1 VVVLERGVVVTSGAS
16 DPVVGGAGVTKV
28 AVAGTTGVFSVVV
41 DGLQYGTG
49 YRFRAYATS
58 AGGTAYS
65 AVGTFTTLN
74 LAVTGVAAV
83 QRAGTRLVDIDYGV
97 VGMTGPMDVIL
108 EASADGGVTW
118 TVPVAT
124 VSGAV
129 GSGVAA
135 GAGLRITWDA
145 GTDWGSQ
152 YSQTMRFRVSVRT
165 SLGTFAEVSAG
176 GFTMGDALDGDP
188 QAPLRSVQLSRFF
201 MEKQIVTKARWDEVR
216 SWALTNGYGDL
227 GAGEGKAADHPVV
240 SVSWQDAVKFCN
252 ARSEREGLVP
262 VYSAAGA
269 VLRTGAAVP
278 VVNWDASGYRLP
290 TEAEWEKAAR
300 GGLSGKRFPWG
311 DTITHAQ
318 ANYYSSSLYGY
329 DVSTTRGY
337 HPVYRVGSQPWTSPA
352 GAFAP
357 NGYGFQ
363 DMAGNVWQWCWD
375 WYGAYPGGALNDPR
389 GAATGTERVA
399 RGGAWLYYAD
409 YCPSSRRR
417 YFTPDYAANVIGL
430 RLVRSVVPVLT
441 ATAGTGNVT
450 VSTSDPVQITSQPAD
465 LTVVE
470 TASAVF
476 TVTATGTGPLS
487 YQWRRDGVALP
498 GQSGPALT
506 LAPVRLEDAARYSV
520 AVTNLTGTLLSRE
533 ALLVVR
539 PASAADVVAVQRPGS
554 KLIDVTYSI
563 PGNPG
568 PVLVMLQASADGG
581 VSWNV
586 PVRTVTGSVG
596 AGVLPGTGLKI
607 TWDAGA
613 DWNEQASANMRF
625 RVLVEPARAGLSLI
639 PPGLFTMGDSLDG
652 SEEPHPVTV
661 SAFHLA
667 QRPVTSAEWGEVRT
681 WATSRGY
688 SDLAAGEG
696 KAGNHPI
703 VGVTW
708 WDVVKWCNAR
718 SERDGLTPCYTSG
731 GNVFKTGTVVPS
743 VSWSANGYRL
753 PTEAEW
759 EKAARGGLA
768 GKRFPWGDTITH
780 AQANYFSDAAL
791 PYDQSPTRGYHPQWG
806 TGAQPWSSPVGT
818 YGANA
823 YGLTDM
829 AGNVWQWCWDWFG
842 PYDLEVATDPRGA
855 SQGADRIF
863 RGGGWGNSA
872 SLCRS
877 AFRGYY
883 PPTYRSNAIGF
894 RVARIPAPAV
904 TGTSVSGQTAI
915 NTNDPPVITAQPPDQ
930 TLMENTEAVLAV
942 AVSGSGPLTFSWTRN
957 GDVIG
962 GASGATLVIPRL
974 KLSDAGGYAVTI
986 TNPAGSVSSRTA
998 VLTVNPQPGVVVRA
1012 AQRPGS
1018 RIIDI
1023 DYDLIG
1029 MNGPVQVTVS
1039 ASSDGGLSWDV
1050 PLTALSGDLG
1060 PAVTGG
1066 TGRRVTW
1073 DAGADWNRK
1082 FAAGMLFRVKAEPEI
1097 GGSSMIPSGRFTM
1110 GDSLDGSEEPHPVEV
1125 SSFYLAQRPVT
1136 SAEWSEVRTWASS
1149 RGYSDLAAGEGKAG
1163 NHPVVGVTWW
1173 DVVKWCNARSE
1184 RDGLTPCYTS
1194 GGNVFKTGTVVP
1206 SVSWSANGY
1215 RLPTEAEWEKAARG
1229 GLSGKRFPW
1238 GDTITHAQANYFS
1251 DAALPYDQSPT
1262 RGYHPQWGTGAQP
1275 WSSPV
1280 GTYGANAYGLT
1291 DMAGNV
1297 WQWCWDWFGPYDLE
1311 AATDPR
1317 GASQGSDRIFRGGG
1331 WGNSASLCRSA
1342 FRGYYPPTY
1351 RSNAIG
1357 FRVARSS
1364 VLNGVSAGAQV
1375 HTGAQYGI
1383 VPADH
1388 TWQSAADDAGRRGGR
1403 LAIVSTEAR
1412 IARVQSVL
1420 DEFGAARHGSLWIAL
1435 SREAGSWRWSDGE
1448 PLAAANWA
1456 PGQPS
1461 AWGSRAWILG
1471 TGENRGKWTSQETA
1485 MAGYVIEFP
1494 WSELKPGAPVANGA
1508 VTGYGDYEPGTSAV
1522 LTAAAAPG
1530 FRFEG
1535 WTGDATGLENPL
1547 TVLMDRSRVI
1557 SPQFVPDV
1565 PDLSVEQ
1572 PDGVVIAPNGILD
1585 GFRTTKPS
1593 ERIIVRSSG
1602 SGTLRGVAWELRGT
1616 ASADYLVSPA
1626 LPGTMAPGTSAELE
1640 IRFTPSAPGM
1650 RDAELRIASND
1661 ADGPFVIF
1669 LRGRESTASEVWRH
1683 THFGTPENAGEAAD
1697 ASDPDRDGIS
1707 NLMEFATGSHP
1718 KEFSPDPGEVVR
1730 NGGVLE
1736 YRYWRAKSALAEL
1749 NFVRE
1754 FATGPTGP
1762 WSQTGG
1768 LVETILSDDGSR
1780 QRILVTTPASAAIE
1794 KRFVRLRVS
1803 RK

>member
-1 VVVLERGVVVTSGAS
+1 VSEVGAASARLGGTVLGVGGVVVLERGVVVTSGAS

-842 PYDLEVATDPRGA
+842 PYDLE
-855 SQGADRIF
+855 
-863 RGGGWGNSA
+863 
-872 SLCRS
+872 
-877 AFRGYY
+877 
-883 PPTYRSNAIGF
+883 
-894 RVARIPAPAV
+894 
-904 TGTSVSGQTAI
+904 
-915 NTNDPPVITAQPPDQ
+915 
-930 TLMENTEAVLAV
+930 
-942 AVSGSGPLTFSWTRN
+942 
-957 GDVIG
+957 
-962 GASGATLVIPRL
+962 
-974 KLSDAGGYAVTI
+974 
-986 TNPAGSVSSRTA
+986 
-998 VLTVNPQPGVVVRA
+998 
-1012 AQRPGS
+1012 
-1018 RIIDI
+1018 
-1023 DYDLIG
+1023 
-1029 MNGPVQVTVS
+1029 
-1039 ASSDGGLSWDV
+1039 
-1050 PLTALSGDLG
+1050 
-1060 PAVTGG
+1060 
-1066 TGRRVTW
+1066 
-1073 DAGADWNRK
+1073 
-1082 FAAGMLFRVKAEPEI
+1082 
-1097 GGSSMIPSGRFTM
+1097 
-1110 GDSLDGSEEPHPVEV
+1110 
-1125 SSFYLAQRPVT
+1125 
-1136 SAEWSEVRTWASS
+1136 
-1149 RGYSDLAAGEGKAG
+1149 
-1163 NHPVVGVTWW
+1163 
-1173 DVVKWCNARSE
+1173 
-1184 RDGLTPCYTS
+1184 
-1194 GGNVFKTGTVVP
+1194 
-1206 SVSWSANGY
+1206 
-1215 RLPTEAEWEKAARG
+1215 
-1229 GLSGKRFPW
+1229 
-1238 GDTITHAQANYFS
+1238 
-1251 DAALPYDQSPT
+1251 
-1262 RGYHPQWGTGAQP
+1262 
-1275 WSSPV
+1275 
-1280 GTYGANAYGLT
+1280 
-1291 DMAGNV
+1291 
-1297 WQWCWDWFGPYDLE
+1297 

-1420 DEFGAARHGSLWIAL
+1420 EEFGAARHGSLWIAL

-1780 QRILVTTPASAAIE
+1780 QRVLVTTPASAAIE